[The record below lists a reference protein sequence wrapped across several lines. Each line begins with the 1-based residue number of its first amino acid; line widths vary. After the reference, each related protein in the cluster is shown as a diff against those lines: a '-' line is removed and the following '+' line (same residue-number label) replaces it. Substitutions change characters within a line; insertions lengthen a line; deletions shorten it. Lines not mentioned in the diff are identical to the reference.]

1 MKYNSVGNEFSEPN
15 KYYHNSHSVYPI
27 RESISSI
34 PESESKLKDSSYSEK
49 DLNQEVKKY
58 MESSGFDYC
67 VATEVSTAGLRDVN
81 NYTDYDGSDI
91 SEKTAKQLYLH
102 EKKAVLDEKIKM
114 LKSFYAHHGDDPEYG
129 AYGMSYNEMSR
140 YVKKLEQQLK
150 ELEQE

>member
-91 SEKTAKQLYLH
+91 SEKTAKSGIVISNPSAYDPI
-102 EKKAVLDEKIKM
+102 VI
-114 LKSFYAHHGDDPEYG
+114 LKHFANNHPDTP
-129 AYGMSYNEMSR
+129 
-140 YVKKLEQQLK
+140 Q
-150 ELEQE
+150 